1 MPITLFKLSNTYHTL
16 SELAKEKLP
25 IKLSYAINKNI
36 HFLEPDY
43 HFYQNKMY
51 ELYQTYFK
59 TDENG
64 QFLVTEID
72 ENTSSYQVKE
82 GKTEELT
89 KKIQEL
95 NNTEISIETYPFDLD
110 LLINSNIQIEANLFN
125 DIDYL
130 IANN

>member
-1 MPITLFKLSNTYHTL
+1 
-16 SELAKEKLP
+16 
-25 IKLSYAINKNI
+25 
-36 HFLEPDY
+36 
-43 HFYQNKMY
+43 MY